1 MRVLFLTPRFPY
13 PPLKGDQ
20 VVAYHRLRLLSR
32 RHEITLLSFVESE
45 EELAGAAELERYCE
59 AIHTF
64 QLPPWR
70 SFVNVAA
77 RAPFS
82 RLPLQVLYYA
92 SDAARKRVETLL
104 ASDGFDVVHAYFHRM
119 ASYVSDAPVPKVLDL
134 MDSMQLRMQRNAAV
148 ARPPKRWMFREELR
162 RVTPYEV
169 ELARRFDE
177 VIVVSEQDRDFLP
190 DGRVTVVPNGVDTDL
205 FAPTG
210 EAKGPTI
217 VFSGHMSYDPNVHA
231 VTWFAERCFPR
242 VRAQV
247 PEASLVI
254 AGWNPAKAVRELGTL
269 PGVEVTGWVESMPAI
284 LNRAAVAIA
293 PMQSG
298 SGIQNKILEA
308 MSCELPVVTTTIG
321 LGSIGAKPEDEI
333 VVADGEEPFADAV
346 VRLLRSPERA
356 ADVGR
361 RARRYVLDHHSW
373 QSAADQVDEVYQRAA
388 HSAR

>member
-205 FAPTG
+205 FAPNG